1 MRFVLSIVYYWAY
14 FFLRGDGQK
23 WWSQQEV
30 VQNLNHI
37 STSSRGLVSNPFSL
51 LGVNFVCRR
60 SQQNPVFANLQ
71 STRPGDNTSL
81 LWLHIKIQK
90 GMSLR
95 VYSLCIKSITCIHS
109 SIVFKMNECGAGL
122 VFLGI
127 KSIHWSHNPSA
138 PLCSMSNRF
147 LKHSSKCMVYSM
159 RHNDAVQC
167 VQKLNTQNVCVF
179 FSFFLNQS
187 NPQMIYASRNSTWTK
202 CLQTEWF
209 INWTTE
215 TKENPD
221 IIVNMNSKCKYTHT
235 GITGNQCR
243 IHSNANV
250 YLSCML
256 IFVPVDKQDSGCGV
270 AQ

>member
-1 MRFVLSIVYYWAY
+1 MHFPKCSALSLADTREICTFHRLLPSLLLSTWWWAKMVITTRRSPESQPY
-14 FFLRGDGQK
+14 FHLLSWLGIKSIQ
-23 WWSQQEV
+23 
-30 VQNLNHI
+30 
-37 STSSRGLVSNPFSL
+37 SL

-109 SIVFKMNECGAGL
+109 SIVFKMSECGAGL

-159 RHNDAVQC
+159 RHNDTVQC
-167 VQKLNTQNVCVF
+167 VQKLNTQNVCVCF
-179 FSFFLNQS
+179 FFFFLKS
-187 NPQMIYASRNSTWTK
+187 VKSSDDSRLQKQHLNKVPTNWMVHQLDYWTK
-202 CLQTEWF
+202 GKPW
-209 INWTTE
+209 
-215 TKENPD
+215 
-221 IIVNMNSKCKYTHT
+221 H
-235 GITGNQCR
+235 
-243 IHSNANV
+243 HSQ
-250 YLSCML
+250 YE
-256 IFVPVDKQDSGCGV
+256 
-270 AQ
+270 

>member
-23 WWSQQEV
+23 WWSQQEE

-179 FSFFLNQS
+179 FLFS
-187 NPQMIYASRNSTWTK
+187 
-202 CLQTEWF
+202 
-209 INWTTE
+209 
-215 TKENPD
+215 
-221 IIVNMNSKCKYTHT
+221 
-235 GITGNQCR
+235 
-243 IHSNANV
+243 
-250 YLSCML
+250 
-256 IFVPVDKQDSGCGV
+256 
-270 AQ
+270 